1 MCCSSW
7 GCKELDSATE
17 QNLSNIYWQTEKN
30 TVVTNPVHSM
40 TKIYVLKYY
49 VERKMEREKD
59 PTGGC
64 ALLSSEGKVA
74 RILLVHYLMMNT

>member
-1 MCCSSW
+1 
-7 GCKELDSATE
+7 
-17 QNLSNIYWQTEKN
+17 
-30 TVVTNPVHSM
+30 M
-40 TKIYVLKYY
+40 TKIDVLKYY